1 MARRN
6 PMNPRYAKHTAP
18 SGTTRKS
25 AAAAKPKRS
34 AGESPVSKKGS
45 SSSKPARSTMLHPPT
60 PEYKKLRRVWWGLL
74 VGAMAFSTLS
84 WWLWQDETWRAYG
97 NYVLVAAYACLAFAI
112 WLDFARLRPLRLKYN
127 ATGGKPDKAEKPVKE
142 AAPAAD
148 TGSSAADDKTDAA
161 EAADTSEPTEKGS
174 E

>member
-18 SGTTRKS
+18 AGTTRKS

-34 AGESPVSKKGS
+34 AGDAPVSKKGS
-45 SSSKPARSTMLHPPT
+45 SSGKPARSTMLHPPT
-60 PEYKKLRRVWWGLL
+60 PEYKKLRRVWWALL
-74 VGAMAFSTLS
+74 GGAMAFSTLS
-84 WWLWQDETWRAYG
+84 WWLWQNETLRTYG

-127 ATGGKPDKAEKPVKE
+127 ASGGKAAKAEKPAK
-142 AAPAAD
+142 AAADAGTPAAG
-148 TGSSAADDKTDAA
+148 TATDAA
-161 EAADTSEPTEKGS
+161 DAADTSESTEKGS